1 MARVEAGEGGA
12 LERWAAIEP
21 RLRVLEESY
30 RVERIRKNGRRYPEG
45 ESLRQLE
52 EDVRSACE
60 IYMETTAEHRAGMRA
75 LFDWSYLLIPRYLNA
90 CAMIPRVIVDRAS
103 AVQSLRL
110 ALAAASLAD
119 QNAEIR
125 DLYVH
130 LGAAWVMFER
140 AGIDPRPMFREA
152 ADWSST
158 VDQPVGI
165 PIRRFLL
172 EFEDS
177 AFFHSSVLPRLR
189 GG

>member
-1 MARVEAGEGGA
+1 
-12 LERWAAIEP
+12 
-21 RLRVLEESY
+21 
-30 RVERIRKNGRRYPEG
+30 
-45 ESLRQLE
+45 
-52 EDVRSACE
+52 
-60 IYMETTAEHRAGMRA
+60 
-75 LFDWSYLLIPRYLNA
+75 
-90 CAMIPRVIVDRAS
+90 MIPRVIVDRAS

-172 EFEDS
+172 GFEDS